1 MAKPVSQSRTQWVK
15 KGDIVNGKKVEKGYL
30 AQKGKP
36 AKKVTAR
43 VNIVTD
49 TESGKKAGET
59 YRYKTGRTANKVKP
73 KATTAGGGRLPGQRP
88 TPTSTTSTST
98 VTPNAP
104 TGPNAPK
111 MKYSTASTQAAA
123 RAQRAGSVPTNVR
136 QRPGVKP
143 TAPTST
149 TSGGSGGGVRGRSYA
164 TGSMDKR
171 KARIA
176 AMVKAERKASLSAAA
191 FGKPPSDMPK
201 LEKITTRPGRRRGE
215 FVSVKGVV
223 HVWDGS
229 KWLRSN
235 KRTGR

>member
-15 KGDIVNGKKVEKGYL
+15 KGDIVDGKKVEKGYL

-43 VNIVTD
+43 VKIVAD

-88 TPTSTTSTST
+88 TSTSTTSTST

-104 TGPNAPK
+104 SNDK
-111 MKYSTASTQAAA
+111 KIKYQTPSTMAAM
-123 RAQRAGSVPTNVR
+123 RAQRAAAVSKNVK

-143 TAPTST
+143 TAPTSN

-164 TGSMDKR
+164 TGSMDAR

-176 AMVKAERKASLSAAA
+176 AMVKAEKEMGKSAAA
-191 FGKPPSDMPK
+191 FGKPPANIAK
-201 LEKITTRPGRRRGE
+201 LEKTTTRRGKSRGE

-223 HVWDGS
+223 YVWDGS
-229 KWLRSN
+229 KWLR
-235 KRTGR
+235 TGTRRG

>member
-15 KGDIVNGKKVEKGYL
+15 KGDIVDGKEVKKGYL

-43 VNIVTD
+43 VKIVAD

-88 TPTSTTSTST
+88 TPTSTTSTT
-98 VTPNAP
+98 ATPNAP
-104 TGPNAPK
+104 TSPTNPK
-111 MKYSTASTQAAA
+111 MKYSTASTKAAA
-123 RAQRAGSVPTNVR
+123 RAQRAGAVPTNVR
-136 QRPGVKP
+136 QRPGVAT
-143 TAPTST
+143 TAPAST

-164 TGSMDKR
+164 TGSMDAR

-176 AMVKAERKASLSAAA
+176 AMVKAEKEMGQSAAR
-191 FGKPPSDMPK
+191 FGKPPSNMAK
-201 LEKITTRPGRRRGE
+201 LEKTTTRRGKSRGE

-223 HVWDGS
+223 YVWDGS
-229 KWLRSN
+229 KWLR
-235 KRTGR
+235 TGTRRG

>member
-15 KGDIVNGKKVEKGYL
+15 KGEIVDGKKVEKGYL

-43 VNIVTD
+43 VKIVAD

-59 YRYKTGRTANKVKP
+59 YRYKTGRTVAKKAGKP
-73 KATTAGGGRLPGQRP
+73 NGGRSVPPGGPPRAIVDTNPVRDTKDKKIKYQ
-88 TPTSTTSTST
+88 TPST
-98 VTPNAP
+98 
-104 TGPNAPK
+104 
-111 MKYSTASTQAAA
+111 MAAM

-176 AMVKAERKASLSAAA
+176 AMVKAEKEMGKSAAA
-191 FGKPPSDMPK
+191 FGKPPANIAK
-201 LEKITTRPGRRRGE
+201 LEKTTTRPGKSRGE

-223 HVWDGS
+223 YVWDGS
-229 KWLRSN
+229 KWLR
-235 KRTGR
+235 TGRRG

>member
-98 VTPNAP
+98 VTPSNPKNDKKVTSLMPKGMNAKAAAKYVKFKQGAAP
-104 TGPNAPK
+104 TTPP
-111 MKYSTASTQAAA
+111 
-123 RAQRAGSVPTNVR
+123 PTN
-136 QRPGVKP
+136 P
-143 TAPTST
+143 T
-149 TSGGSGGGVRGRSYA
+149 GLGVRGRSYA